1 LFSRWLSVPIA
12 ASLQAARS
20 LAPIWSKV
28 EHSPVSFEDTLSRAR
43 ERTREILGELE
54 IPTPKELDQ

>member
-1 LFSRWLSVPIA
+1 
-12 ASLQAARS
+12 
-20 LAPIWSKV
+20 
-28 EHSPVSFEDTLSRAR
+28 VSFEDTLSRAR